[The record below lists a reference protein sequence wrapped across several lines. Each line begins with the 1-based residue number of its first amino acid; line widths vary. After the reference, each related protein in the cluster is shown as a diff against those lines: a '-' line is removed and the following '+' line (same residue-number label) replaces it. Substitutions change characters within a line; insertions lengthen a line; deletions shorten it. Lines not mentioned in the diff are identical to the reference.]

1 MTKIA
6 FVAYWDEP
14 SGLARRFALQAPGGA
29 WGDLVPCDDVDDA
42 DYVVVFHSPLKSCP
56 ECKAKAKLEF
66 LFCPQC
72 GTALEHHKWLKD
84 KKVIYFQAEPVK
96 SADLVPKG
104 AIFAGLYENMFHAAT
119 WHVLGPDDSYGAFSK
134 PPDGKQGR
142 APRTFEFFKTLIPP
156 RRLNEPSLSAVVS
169 RKQDLQEQKRRR
181 ATVAAF
187 AHKHPDKIDVY
198 GRSLKPLRLYSWKG
212 AIKDKYCA
220 LYGYQY
226 SLAFEKTSLRN
237 YFTEKLIDCFLCW
250 TKPIYWGCPNLS
262 DFFPPESYTWVDMLN
277 PEWAADQILEAIDQP
292 VDYDAIREARDLVL
306 SKYNVWACIE
316 RAISEETV
324 GDQQWAKK

>member
-1 MTKIA
+1 MTKVA

-14 SGLARRFALQAPGGA
+14 SKLADRFALQAPDGA
-29 WGDLVPCDDVDDA
+29 WGDLVPCNDVDAA

-56 ECKAKAKLEF
+56 KCKSKAKLEF

-72 GTALEHHKWLKD
+72 GSPLDNHTWLKG
-84 KKVIYFQAEPVK
+84 KKIIYFQAEPVK
-96 SADLVPKG
+96 SADLVPEG

-119 WHVLGPDDSYGAFSK
+119 WHVLGPDDSYGAFSR
-134 PPDGKQGR
+134 PPDEQSR
-142 APRTFEFFKTLIPP
+142 PFNFFKTLAPP
-156 RRLNEPSLSAVVS
+156 TSLREPSLSAVVS

-181 ATVAAF
+181 ATVATF
-187 AHKHPDKIDVY
+187 AHKHPEKIDVY

-212 AIKDKYCA
+212 AIKDKYSA

-226 SLAFEKTSLRN
+226 SLAFEKTSIRN
-237 YFTEKLIDCFLCW
+237 YFTEKLIDCYLCW
-250 TKPIYWGCPNLS
+250 TKPIYWGCPNLP

-277 PEWAADQILEAIDQP
+277 PEWAADQILEAISQP
-292 VDYDAIREARDLVL
+292 VDYDAIREARDLVM

-316 RAISEETV
+316 SAIKRWETSN
-324 GDQQWAKK
+324 GRQEAKAN